1 MGLIFTL
8 AADLTREMK
17 IDYEAFIESAI
28 VAAETACNGY
38 TVTRAGQR
46 EGMTTDRLF
55 RGNEAHAYKWA
66 TPELIEH
73 WGKIPRPSLSSFEAR
88 WIKAKG
94 DEWAVIEKLATR

>member
-17 IDYEAFIESAI
+17 IEYEVFIESAI

-55 RGNEAHAYKWA
+55 LGNEAHAYKWA

-73 WGKIPRPSLSSFEAR
+73 WGKVPRPSLSSFEAR

-94 DEWAVIEKLATR
+94 DEWAILEKLATR